1 MNTFVKA
8 FILATALLLEG
19 CYAHSRAGVAYV
31 DAPRPVIVRT
41 VRPVIVHTVR
51 PAVVY
56 APRPAIVYTP
66 RPRVFLAPRPPAY
79 FGRGW
84 MGYRNYG
91 GGEMREHHWGRH

>member
-1 MNTFVKA
+1 MNTFMKA
-8 FILATALLLEG
+8 FILVTLLLLEG

-31 DAPRPVIVRT
+31 DAPRPVIVR
-41 VRPVIVHTVR
+41 TVR

-79 FGRGW
+79 FNRW
-84 MGYRNYG
+84 NRAETQHHHY

>member
-1 MNTFVKA
+1 MNTFMKA
-8 FILATALLLEG
+8 FILVTLLLLEG

-41 VRPVIVHTVR
+41 V
-51 PAVVY
+51 
-56 APRPAIVYTP
+56 RPAIVYTP

>member
-1 MNTFVKA
+1 MNTFMKA
-8 FILATALLLEG
+8 FILVTLLLLEG

-41 VRPVIVHTVR
+41 VRP
-51 PAVVY
+51 AVVY

-66 RPRVFLAPRPPAY
+66 RPRVFLAPRPQAY